1 MDKKQLKKDYKKL
14 KVEYRMAKRKALATV
29 KNIEELLSTGP
40 DRVVFDGT
48 KSRMKKFK
56 SVVEKCNRKN
66 YENTPADQ
74 PPEFNI
80 DTIRNH
86 MQDVAGIRVITLYR
100 SDIYRVFDAIK
111 NTDLVITHIDDY
123 IKNPK
128 DSGYRSLHIVVM
140 VSIPTNDGTKLVP
153 VEIQIRN
160 KFMDVWA
167 TLDHELRYKIDPDL
181 VPNPEDVVK
190 LQNMAITM
198 DGLDDE
204 SEHIRFKK
212 PAN

>member
-1 MDKKQLKKDYKKL
+1 MADLKQLENDYDDL
-14 KVEYRMAKRKALATV
+14 QIEYRMALRKVLATV
-29 KNIEELLSTGP
+29 ENIEELLSTGP

-48 KSRMKKFK
+48 KFRLKEFNSA
-56 SVVEKCNRKN
+56 VEKCERKN
-66 YENTPADQ
+66 YENTPVDQ

-86 MQDVAGIRVITLYR
+86 MQDVAGIRIITLYR

-160 KFMDVWA
+160 NFMNTWA
-167 TLDHELRYKIDPDL
+167 ALDHELRYKINPDL
-181 VPNPEDVVK
+181 APGPEAVAK

-198 DGLDDE
+198 DSLDDE
-204 SEHIRFKK
+204 SEYIRTKK
-212 PAN
+212 TR